1 MVYRAI
7 RPLARF
13 HDDYRAIDEIV
24 LNSHTLEASS
34 LLSFDT
40 VKRGG
45 NFHTHPAIIDTL
57 TQSCGFAMNCN
68 DNTDLDV
75 EVFMNHGWSSF
86 QLFEPVDFEK
96 KYTTYT
102 RMVEGADRLWHGD
115 VVIFNGDR
123 LVGYFGQLAVRLCPY
138 ASEYGLI
145 CQ

>member
-1 MVYRAI
+1 
-7 RPLARF
+7 
-13 HDDYRAIDEIV
+13 
-24 LNSHTLEASS
+24 
-34 LLSFDT
+34 
-40 VKRGG
+40 
-45 NFHTHPAIIDTL
+45 
-57 TQSCGFAMNCN
+57 MNCN